1 MRDHEHPHAPAYERE
16 LVETVGSGTERWL
29 TELRLA
35 VIGIIIS
42 VALGAADI
50 ALSLSGWEVALVAGV
65 GSTLVFV
72 ALLWRLRPQTPERQR
87 SLDDDLHR
95 LGQELADLRA
105 AVDAE
110 SDPARELLEA
120 WSAVAEE
127 LAEHADRIAEEAYL
141 TTDGQGVLRRLR
153 DYDGRLH
160 ELTAE
165 IRCFPSS
172 A

>member
-16 LVETVGSGTERWL
+16 LAETVGSGTERWL

-50 ALSLSGWEVALVAGV
+50 ALSLSGWEVALLAGLA
-65 GSTLVFV
+65 STLVFV

-110 SDPARELLEA
+110 SNPARELLEGLA
-120 WSAVAEE
+120 AVAEE
-127 LAEHADRIAEEAYL
+127 LAKYADRIADEAYL
-141 TTDGQGVLRRLR
+141 ATDEGDVLRRLR
-153 DYDGRLH
+153 EYDRQLA
-160 ELTAE
+160 EFTAE
-165 IRCFPSS
+165 IRCLQSS
-172 A
+172 T